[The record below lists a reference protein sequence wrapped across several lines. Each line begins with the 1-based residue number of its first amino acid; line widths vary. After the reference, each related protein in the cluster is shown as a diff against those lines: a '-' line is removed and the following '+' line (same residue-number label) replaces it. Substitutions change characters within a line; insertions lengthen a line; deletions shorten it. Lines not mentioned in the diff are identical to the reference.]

1 MLRVRK
7 SQKSSVA
14 DLGSR
19 SEAAELGWRVER
31 RNAYYRG
38 MLI

>member
-7 SQKSSVA
+7 SQKSGVA
-14 DLGSR
+14 NLGSR
-19 SEAAELGWRVER
+19 SEAVELGWRVER
-31 RNAYYRG
+31 RNAYYGG